1 MINLRPEKPTEVF
14 LVLHETAYRPPGLEY
29 EYMTGQLRTEI
40 QQGKFDRVLAP
51 AGEDRARRL
60 GPLFSQLNLA
70 FVLTDEFPVPLET
83 ARCIVAHADSNKATP
98 IRTDTRVRESNL
110 SYLTRTRFEAL
121 GKLEAAGDPN
131 AALRDWMDHSPD
143 DFGSLVKG
151 HADLWNDVLS
161 EAAGKTFALV
171 LHIEGFLLYPTL
183 VMGSAPERMTSLH
196 IPRDHPVHIRLWPD
210 RDPVVSFGDENYWRA
225 LVPTIFGQYD

>member
-1 MINLRPEKPTEVF
+1 MINLRPEKPTEVY

-29 EYMTGQLRTEI
+29 EYMTGQLRDDIRQRKYE
-40 QQGKFDRVLAP
+40 RVLAP
-51 AGEDRARRL
+51 SGEARARRL

-83 ARCIVAHADSNKATP
+83 ARCLVTRTESNNATP
-98 IRTDTRVRESNL
+98 VRTDARVRESNL
-110 SYLTRTRFEAL
+110 SYLTRARFEAL

-131 AALRDWMDHSPD
+131 AALRDWIDHSPD
-143 DFGSLVKG
+143 DFASLVKG
-151 HADLWNDVLS
+151 HADLWNEVLS
-161 EAAGKTFALV
+161 EAGGKNFALV

-183 VMGSAPERMTSLH
+183 AMGAAPERLTSLH

-210 RDPVVSFGDENYWRA
+210 RDPVISFGDENYWRA